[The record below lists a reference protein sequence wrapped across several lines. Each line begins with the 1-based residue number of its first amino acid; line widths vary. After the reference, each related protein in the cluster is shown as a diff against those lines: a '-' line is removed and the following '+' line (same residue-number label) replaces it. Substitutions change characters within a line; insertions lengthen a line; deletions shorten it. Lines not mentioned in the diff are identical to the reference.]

1 MLSWF
6 LTGGG
11 VLFALVLCGGFF
23 MLYLRGLPL
32 LRPRKMARILGEEQ
46 PNGASPARATFLA
59 LAGTLGV
66 GNLVGVANAIAFGG
80 AGAVFWMWVSALFA
94 MVLKYAEILLAV
106 RHRRVEKNGYFGGA
120 PYYMKDYWQS
130 RKKMRAA
137 IILPC
142 VFSIFLI
149 LNSLS
154 MGCVIQVGAIA
165 SSASSAFSLPP
176 LVVAALLLLL
186 VIPLAAKGT
195 KEISALTSYLVP
207 IMSLGLL
214 LLSIFLLFLRREV
227 LGDVIRAIFRDA
239 FSPESF
245 SGGIFGF
252 LTSRALRVGTMRG
265 LLSNEAGC
273 GTSPTAHAT
282 SPTDYPAKQGVW
294 GIFEVFVD
302 TLLLCTLTA
311 LTILSSGADL
321 SISDGMALT
330 TAAYTSVLGP
340 WASYFLAAA
349 VFAFGYATLLCWVNY
364 GLESVRFL
372 TNKKGWKHA
381 YLSLFACSI
390 LLGATPL
397 AGRIWGISD
406 FIIAVLTLI
415 NLATLFLMRREI
427 GEETL
432 RTFGQRSN

>member
-11 VLFALVLCGGFF
+11 VLFCLALCGGFF
-23 MLYLRGLPL
+23 LLYLRGLPL
-32 LRPRKMARILGEEQ
+32 VRPRKMLSILGEVQ
-46 PNGASPARATFLA
+46 PNGQSPAKATFLA

-66 GNLVGVANAIAFGG
+66 GNLVGVANAISVGG

-94 MVLKYAEILLAV
+94 MVLKYAEILLAIQ
-106 RHRRVEKNGYFGGA
+106 HRRVGETGFFGGA
-120 PYYMKDYWQS
+120 TYYMKDYWQS
-130 RKKMRAA
+130 RKSMRLSA
-137 IILPC
+137 ILPC
-142 VFSIFLI
+142 VFSLFLI

-154 MGCVIQVGAIA
+154 MGCMVQVGAIV
-165 SSASSAFSLPP
+165 SSASDAFRLPSL
-176 LVVAALLLLL
+176 VCAVLLLLL

-214 LLSIFLLFLRREV
+214 VLSILLLYLRRAV
-227 LGDVIRAIFRDA
+227 LGEVFREIFHGA
-239 FSPESF
+239 FSSESF
-245 SGGIFGF
+245 AGGVLGF

-282 SPTDYPAKQGVW
+282 SPTESPAKQGVW

-311 LTILSSGADL
+311 LVILSSGVEL
-321 SISDGMALT
+321 SSGDGMALT
-330 TAAYTSVLGP
+330 VAAYTSVLGP

-372 TNKKGWKHA
+372 SAKKGWKRA
-381 YLSLFACSI
+381 YLWLFACSI
-390 LLGATPL
+390 LLGATSLPNK
-397 AGRIWGISD
+397 IWGISD
-406 FIIAVLTLI
+406 FIIAALTLC
-415 NLATLFLMRREI
+415 NLATLFLMRGEIREK
-427 GEETL
+427 TL
-432 RTFGQRSN
+432 ETFGSR